1 MFKQDGGSKEK
12 CNGVVTDYF
21 SQKKNNLNKVFGFTD
36 NRPKSVSQ
44 RKLQKI
50 ENNATTNPVLQRVID
65 EVYIKYNILPKLTK
79 AKEISPDNVAFLDKM
94 YLNIEESVQSKNG
107 GAIIRDVIRFY
118 DFVNLLN
125 IEKSKGENKW
135 HPTGGKVPSL
145 DERISTG
152 SVYLHFT
159 NQDNFISILQA
170 GIIEDRSQ
178 LLGNRPGSSPGIY
191 VAPGRQTFN
200 PEEAHL
206 NLFLGQDAYKDRGS
220 FVFAFTLPEGS
231 VTEGAPLTSGSPY
244 KEAKHIG
251 DIDIS
256 NAIYK
261 GLNPFI
267 TGHH

>member
-1 MFKQDGGSKEK
+1 M
-12 CNGVVTDYF
+12 
-21 SQKKNNLNKVFGFTD
+21 
-36 NRPKSVSQ
+36 
-44 RKLQKI
+44 
-50 ENNATTNPVLQRVID
+50 
-65 EVYIKYNILPKLTK
+65 
-79 AKEISPDNVAFLDKM
+79 AKDISPDNVAFLDKM
-94 YLNIEESVQSKNG
+94 YLNIEDSVLSKNKSK
-107 GAIIRDVIRFY
+107 IIRDVTKFY
-118 DFVNLLN
+118 HFVNLLKS
-125 IEKSKGENKW
+125 EKSKGENKW

-145 DERISTG
+145 DKEIFDG

-159 NQDNFISILQA
+159 NQANFISILQA
-170 GIIEDRSQ
+170 GKIEDKSQ
-178 LLGNRPGSSPGIY
+178 LPGNRPGSSPGIY

-206 NLFLGQDAYKDRGS
+206 NLFLGQDAYKDRGN

-261 GLNPFI
+261 GLNPFV